1 MTELLKNYVAGQWVA
16 GGGEGVTLTDPVT
29 GEALVRVS
37 SQGLDLA
44 HAFRFAREE
53 GGGALRELT
62 YAQRAARLAE
72 IVKLLQAKRDDYY
85 AIATREL
92 RHHTQ

>member
-16 GGGEGVTLTDPVT
+16 GGGEGMTLTDPIT

-44 HAFRFAREE
+44 QHSTSLETE
-53 GGGALRELT
+53 
-62 YAQRAARLAE
+62 AAKPC
-72 IVKLLQAKRDDYY
+72 VS
-85 AIATREL
+85 
-92 RHHTQ
+92 